1 MRSNSLIAAHFSASF
16 LHNAICLVSWVC
28 YDIKSGASSK
38 INFGSRSIV
47 GSGLGGTLAEPVKN
61 YPTYFAPDSLFDKYP
76 YLLPNLVCATVVV
89 FGLLIGILF
98 LEETHEDKKNKR
110 DRGLEIGRRIIQLLN
125 PKRENGYLG
134 AHLEYLEETQ
144 LFLRDENHAT
154 DFVMDGSTPANL
166 AATDAFETHSNC
178 TKCTN
183 EPKRASSIWQA
194 FTMQM
199 LLLIIGYGI
208 LAL

>member
-1 MRSNSLIAAHFSASF
+1 MF
-16 LHNAICLVSWVC
+16 LYQVWHQQQ
-28 YDIKSGASSK
+28 
-38 INFGSRSIV
+38 INFEFRSIV

-61 YPTYFAPDSLFDKYP
+61 YPTYFSSGSLFDKYP
-76 YLLPNLVCATVVV
+76 YLLPNLVCAIVVV

-98 LEETHEDKKNKR
+98 LEETHEDKKNRR
-110 DRGLEIGRRIIQLLN
+110 DVGLEIGRRIIQLLN
-125 PKRENGYLG
+125 PRKENGCLG

-144 LFLRDENHAT
+144 VFIGDESNTT
-154 DFVMDGSTPANL
+154 DFALEGSAPANL
-166 AATDAFETHSNC
+166 TAADVFETDLNRANGANNS
-178 TKCTN
+178 
-183 EPKRASSIWQA
+183 KRLSSIWQA